1 MKFYLFILKLGLL
14 VPFNASSQKDSVP
27 LINFLNF
34 FVKDYLPIQNVIK
47 INNKVKS
54 NTFSKKLISY
64 TNSFSINLRNDTC
77 IFSASEKKHFFDQLY
92 NKAEEI
98 FFSNYI
104 NDSLLVDIEL
114 LYHYDS
120 LQANY
125 YKYFGVKYPKY
136 SYLYNQG
143 KISEIPDSILEVRNM
158 YNNLYLDY
166 FKKKV
171 QISTRMVEISKPY
184 FFDNFKK
191 CVVITYKHLND
202 FRRAELLFFKL
213 SGSRWELKAKVDPLV
228 NIEY

>member
-1 MKFYLFILKLGLL
+1 MILVYL
-14 VPFNASSQKDSVP
+14 VPVKKNIF
-27 LINFLNF
+27 LINF
-34 FVKDYLPIQNVIK
+34 I
-47 INNKVKS
+47 
-54 NTFSKKLISY
+54 TR
-64 TNSFSINLRNDTC
+64 LR
-77 IFSASEKKHFFDQLY
+77 KY
-92 NKAEEI
+92 

-191 CVVITYKHLND
+191 CVVITYKHLNA
-202 FRRAELLFFKL
+202 FRRAELLFL
-213 SGSRWELKAKVDPLV
+213 S
-228 NIEY
+228 